1 MWNHEHDLSEVNIRM
16 WPKTVI
22 DFDVKFY
29 SNEYCVYR
37 GGEDDKYDWSRCLV
51 GRVSQYPGVTG
62 VIQWVDMTY
71 ICHLLHNTIQFI
83 PLQCTSSYNFTNIK

>member
-1 MWNHEHDLSEVNIRM
+1 MWNYEHDLSEVNIRM

-22 DFDVKFY
+22 DFDVEFY

-51 GRVSQYPGVTG
+51 GRVSQYPGV
-62 VIQWVDMTY
+62 QVDMCTF
-71 ICHLLHNTIQFI
+71 ISHLLHKTIQLI
-83 PLQCTSSYNFTNIK
+83 PL